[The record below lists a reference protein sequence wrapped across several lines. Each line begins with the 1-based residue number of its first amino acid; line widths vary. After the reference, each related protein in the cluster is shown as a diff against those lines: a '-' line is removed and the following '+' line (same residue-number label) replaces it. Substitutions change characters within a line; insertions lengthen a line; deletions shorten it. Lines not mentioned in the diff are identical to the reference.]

1 MIYRYSTD
9 NFFLQR
15 CSNSNHTLSSH
26 DCELMP
32 VSKLLM
38 TLTLFFL
45 YGSCIILN
53 VCALPSF
60 FSVGRGRPEPDCTLK
75 PGHIHPYST
84 LLWQQPLT
92 LNILPRLELLLKGFD
107 STFPFTGTHKLIVS
121 GWQKWND
128 HSPDYLVTSP
138 PRSFPNAYDYQAV
151 FYIYIMST
159 SFSPKGV
166 PGTTGPAR
174 AQQWC

>member
-1 MIYRYSTD
+1 
-9 NFFLQR
+9 
-15 CSNSNHTLSSH
+15 
-26 DCELMP
+26 MP
-32 VSKLLM
+32 FSKLLM

-75 PGHIHPYST
+75 PGHTHPYSI
-84 LLWQQPLT
+84 WQQPLT

-121 GWQKWND
+121 GWQKYILDWTNQNHFQRTYKLPVFRFWTIEEWD
-128 HSPDYLVTSP
+128 NHSPDYLVTSP
-138 PRSFPNAYDYQAV
+138 PRSFRNASYDYQAV
-151 FYIYIMST
+151 LFYIYIMST